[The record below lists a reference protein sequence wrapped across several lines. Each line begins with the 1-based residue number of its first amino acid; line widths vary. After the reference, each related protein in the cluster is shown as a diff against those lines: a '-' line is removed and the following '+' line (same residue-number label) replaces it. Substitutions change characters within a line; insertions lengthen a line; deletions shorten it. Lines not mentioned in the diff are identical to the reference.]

1 MIALTLLLCFAHCT
15 RVNSLQVW
23 NIDEDESFSSVLSG
37 ADAGASSSNDVRDR
51 IVGTRSNT
59 PAGDAGNVKK
69 SSNDGSVFKLRL
81 SGQI

>member
-51 IVGTRSNT
+51 IVGTPT
-59 PAGDAGNVKK
+59 DTADVGNVKE